1 MAQHTIIGDVAKIT
15 YVDYNNPDTSYYGQ
29 TNVKL
34 GGQNWYKPQLYHPSR
49 YIFFAIHTDIPAG
62 KKVISSTLKLY
73 STGSSGSALY
83 TELHYVF
90 WVEPIQLDTL
100 TWNNMPGGEPGG
112 TAEDYGRINI
122 PSNAWVSFPL
132 NKIVSTTQW
141 NRTLTYCVDEQQAT
155 LPDFVFNSNH
165 AANNRPFVEVVIEDV
180 PPDPPTPVEPIGLYK
195 DNQSTIRF
203 SWQYKSS
210 VGGTQKGFDL
220 QWSTNQISW
229 NKVSQTTAN
238 TYYDMPAGT
247 LPTGNIFWRVRTYNE
262 YDEVSGYSTASAFYV
277 IGAPANP
284 VIQSVS
290 SGTASPTVTWTSS
303 AQQAYELRV
312 RQGDNVIYS
321 TGTVPSTETSHK
333 ITAFLADGS
342 YIAGVRVKNE
352 YDLWSGWGERSFSIT
367 TPKPGTIDVKT
378 YGRPYGVRLVFAG
391 PEKYG
396 LIYRREEAD
405 EDYIRIG
412 KVNAGQTEFDDY
424 TVASG
429 KTYVYFMRNISA
441 QGTYA
446 DGATAKQSVRL
457 LLTQLAPASDPSNVY
472 MLRYNLG
479 SPPQKNTTW
488 STQQAELRFEGR
500 PYPVFERNG
509 FRSENLSCTYW
520 IRKYEDV
527 TTFYDLFAEG
537 ETVLLRDN
545 KGRKIY
551 GVMGDIQ
558 VAEAHPGYSLTF
570 TITRCDYNEE
580 IEV

>member
-1 MAQHTIIGDVAKIT
+1 MNYTRGKTHIQGINTNETDKILEFGSRESSNPPYLEVIYEDAPPGVPGPIDPIGDYK
-15 YVDYNNPDTSYYGQ
+15 NNQG
-29 TNVKL
+29 V
-34 GGQNWYKPQLYHPSR
+34 
-49 YIFFAIHTDIPAG
+49 
-62 KKVISSTLKLY
+62 
-73 STGSSGSALY
+73 
-83 TELHYVF
+83 
-90 WVEPIQLDTL
+90 
-100 TWNNMPGGEPGG
+100 
-112 TAEDYGRINI
+112 
-122 PSNAWVSFPL
+122 
-132 NKIVSTTQW
+132 
-141 NRTLTYCVDEQQAT
+141 
-155 LPDFVFNSNH
+155 
-165 AANNRPFVEVVIEDV
+165 
-180 PPDPPTPVEPIGLYK
+180 
-195 DNQSTIRF
+195 IRF
-203 SWQYKSS
+203 EWGYVSP
-210 VGGTQKGFDL
+210 VGGIQKKFDL
-220 QWSTNQISW
+220 QWSVNQTTW
-229 NKVSQTTAN
+229 TTVSQTTEN

-262 YDEVSGYSTASAFYV
+262 YDEVSGYSTASAFYAV
-277 IGAPANP
+277 GPP
-284 VIQSVS
+284 VKPTIQSIS
-290 SGTASPTVTWTSS
+290 TGTASPTVTWTSS

-321 TGTVPSTETSHK
+321 SGTVSGTATSHI

-352 YDLWSGWGERSFSIT
+352 YDLWSGWGEQPFSISA
-367 TPKPGTIDVKT
+367 PKPGTIDVKT
-378 YGRPYGVRLVFAG
+378 YGRPYGVRLVFAS
-391 PEKYG
+391 PENYA